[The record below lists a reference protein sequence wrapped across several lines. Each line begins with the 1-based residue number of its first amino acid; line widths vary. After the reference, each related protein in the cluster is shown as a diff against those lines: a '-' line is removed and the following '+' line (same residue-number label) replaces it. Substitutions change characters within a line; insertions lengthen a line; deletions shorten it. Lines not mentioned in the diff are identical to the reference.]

1 MTNMKNKHLII
12 GPAGVGKTK
21 SFIDEFLAY
30 FDSNSEDSL
39 QKQAFFILPN
49 KEHVERIQWLLSQ
62 NERFKGYL
70 NHHIV
75 TLGDFIR
82 YKATSN
88 QAGRV
93 ITEFERAWV
102 IGEILR
108 RKDWEWMAQS
118 STSSSMAGL
127 MGGFISEIKANY
139 QNTQAFYMAAHKL
152 SKENP
157 YFEYKFN
164 DLKRFLS
171 DYDQRCHVLGLVD
184 PEAEMFTY
192 AAFLKQAQTD
202 DVTQY
207 DLLIFD
213 GFFSFTASQLEFID
227 GISKHSKDTRIA
239 LTMDV
244 ESQRASTFVYPQRM
258 QSILEAKGFVA
269 EMRSTIAKRFTHPGL
284 VSLERNLFTDQ
295 VDLKTDLSM
304 DQVVQVVEA
313 ETQQAE
319 VRTIAEDI
327 VKSVQGSDKSFCDHM
342 LILRSIDSYAALIE
356 DVFTS
361 MNIPFQIH
369 ERKRLSEYG
378 WVRLLLLWFR
388 SIDMDYEANQLIL
401 NSTLFCDFLKQINPV
416 EMSPLQQ
423 LLISNPA
430 LIPLSELLDTIKEDE
445 AFSESPAIG
454 KCLDFLTNLQTLDN
468 PINVKNHI
476 YDLCH
481 WIRGE
486 DLNSNLTDTSEDK
499 GCTEI
504 IRNLIE
510 KYAIQCRGEFKDI
523 YRIME
528 RIHNEIEMGL
538 YSQDIKDQNRVQIYD
553 TTLAMPKEY
562 CIVYIP
568 GLYEG
573 YFPKRHFE
581 GAVLKDGERE
591 YLNSQGAGLD
601 LMHRRNAGE
610 KYFFYMA
617 VTRATH
623 RVHLSRPLI
632 DADGRTLRPSS
643 FFTTIQTNFMNE
655 QSAAHVYANDIQP
668 QKDEYYS
675 VSSIQKQFV
684 YEYFHANDTTRLE
697 SLFLILKQAA
707 THKDGS
713 EPDDLLLDCIDS
725 LKPSRLEGVEL
736 KKRMRD
742 TKRLF
747 SATQLKMLKN
757 CHYQYFA
764 KYILRIHEAEEISEP
779 QIEGTLI
786 HRSLELLFRHFFDV
800 EVPKMPGEA
809 EFVNYALRCLD
820 EAIEEMPPTLERRYH
835 QLIRLL
841 RLKNTL
847 INFVKLEYSE
857 INDRPDFVPSGF
869 ELDFGSKA
877 KNPAAKRIVL
887 KSGDDS
893 IFLKGQIDRLDV
905 NIKTKDCLVIDY
917 KRTRGFSMKEFSEGL
932 APQALIY
939 LNAAKQMDQT
949 NPIGIEF
956 VSIKDG
962 KRNGIFIKDKI
973 DSIKVGNHYANRF
986 DQDIFEDEISKA
998 AALVMQEIKSLR
1010 DLNIDADSKS
1020 CAHCS
1025 YYTMCRYEDWRS
1037 KV

>member
-1 MTNMKNKHLII
+1 MINTHNKRLII
-12 GPAGVGKTK
+12 GPAGIGKTK
-21 SFIDEFLAY
+21 SFIDDFLLF
-30 FDSNSEDSL
+30 FDSNSEASL
-39 QKQAFFILPN
+39 QKEAFFILPN

-62 NERFKGYL
+62 SEHFKGYL

-88 QAGRV
+88 QTGRV

-108 RKDWEWMAQS
+108 RKDWGWMDQS

-139 QNTQAFYMAAHKL
+139 PSTQAFYMAAHRL
-152 SKENP
+152 STENA
-157 YFEYKFN
+157 YFEYKFD

-171 DYDQRCHVLGLVD
+171 DYDQRCHALGLVD
-184 PEAEMFTY
+184 PEAEMFAYATY
-192 AAFLKQAQTD
+192 LKQAPAED
-202 DVTQY
+202 ITQY

-227 GISKHSKDTRIA
+227 AIAQHSADTRIA

-244 ESQRASTFVYPQRM
+244 ENKRASTFVYPQRM
-258 QSILEAKGFVA
+258 QSILETKGFVS
-269 EMRSTIAKRFTHPGL
+269 EMHSNQAKRFSHPGL
-284 VSLERNLFTDQ
+284 IRLERDLFADMTTEKLD
-295 VDLKTDLSM
+295 VEM
-304 DQVVQVVEA
+304 DQVVQLLEA

-319 VRTIAEDI
+319 IRAIAENI
-327 VKSVQGSDKSFCDHM
+327 AKSVQDSDKSFCDHM
-342 LILRSIDSYAALIE
+342 LILRSIESYAAFIE

-361 MNIPFQIH
+361 MDIPFQIH
-369 ERKRLSEYG
+369 ERKRLSEYS

-388 SIDMDYEANQLIL
+388 SIDMDFEANQLIL
-401 NSTLFCDFLKQINPV
+401 NNALFCDFLKQMNPV
-416 EMSPLQQ
+416 EMGPLQQ

-430 LIPLSELLDTIKEDE
+430 QIPLNEILDRVKEDDS
-445 AFSESPAIG
+445 FKESSSMI
-454 KCLDFLTNLQTLDN
+454 KCLDFLFALQALDN
-468 PINVKNHI
+468 PIAVKKYI

-486 DLNSNLTDTSEDK
+486 DLNSNLTDSSEDK
-499 GCTEI
+499 NCAQI
-504 IRNLIE
+504 IRDLIE
-510 KYAIQCRGEFKDI
+510 KYAIQAKGEFKDI
-523 YRIME
+523 YKILE

-562 CIVYIP
+562 AIVYIP
-568 GLYEG
+568 GMYEG

-581 GAVLKDGERE
+581 GAVLKDAERE
-591 YLNSQGAGLD
+591 YLNSQGAGFD
-601 LMHRRNAGE
+601 LMKRRNAGE

-623 RVHLSRPLI
+623 RVYLSRPLI
-632 DADGRTLRPSS
+632 DSEGRSLRPSS
-643 FFTTIQTNFMNE
+643 FFTVIRDNFLRE
-655 QSAAHVYANDIQP
+655 QSSVHIYANDIQP
-668 QKDEYYS
+668 QKVEYYS
-675 VSSIQKQFV
+675 ISSIQKQFV
-684 YEYFHANDTTRLE
+684 YEYFHVNDSQRLE
-697 SLFLILKQAA
+697 SLFSLLKQL
-707 THKDGS
+707 TSHCDGYA
-713 EPDDLLLDCIDS
+713 PDDLIQDCLDS
-725 LKPSRLEGVEL
+725 LKPSRLEGTEL
-736 KKRMRD
+736 TKRMRD

-764 KYILRIHEAEEISEP
+764 KYILRIHEADEVSEP

-786 HRSLELLFRHFFDV
+786 HRSLELLFRHFFENDNPK
-800 EVPKMPGEA
+800 VPNET
-809 EFVNYALRCLD
+809 EFVNYALQCLNQ
-820 EAIEEMPPTLERRYH
+820 AIEEMPSTLERRYH

-847 INFVKLEYSE
+847 INFVKSEYSE
-857 INDRPDFVPSGF
+857 IKNRPDFVPSGF
-869 ELDFGSKA
+869 ELSFGSSE
-877 KNPAAKRIVL
+877 NGSAAKRIVL
-887 KSGDDS
+887 KCAENK
-893 IFLKGQIDRLDV
+893 IYLKGQIDRLDV
-905 NIKTKDCLVIDY
+905 NKKTKECLVIDY
-917 KRTRGFSMKEFSEGL
+917 KRTRGFSMKEFEEGL

-939 LNAAKQMDQT
+939 LNAAKQIAQLK
-949 NPIGIEF
+949 PVGIEF

-973 DSIKVGNHYANRF
+973 DAIKIGNHYANRLEQSVF
-986 DQDIFEDEISKA
+986 DEEIDKA
-998 AALVMQEIKSLR
+998 ASMVMQEIESLR
-1010 DLNIDADSKS
+1010 DLNIDANSTS